1 MDPQADFRE
10 LLGAFVSARVEFL
23 IVGGYALAFHGAPRS
38 TGDLDLLIKPEPD
51 NARRAVEALAAF
63 GFGDLGI
70 TVEDLIHPDRVVQ
83 IGVPPVRVD
92 LLTSLS
98 GVTWDEAWAGREEG
112 FYGDLQVP
120 YIGRAELVRNKAAV
134 GRPRDL
140 ADIASLT
147 RGQTDA

>member
-10 LLGAFVSARVEFL
+10 LLSAFVSAKVEFL

-38 TGDLDLLIKPEPD
+38 TGDLDLLIRPEPD
-51 NARRAVEALAAF
+51 NARRAVEALAAS
-63 GFGDLGI
+63 GLGDLGI
-70 TVEDLIHPDRVVQ
+70 TVEDLIHPERVVQ
-83 IGVPPVRVD
+83 IGVPPVRVV

-98 GVTWDEAWAGREEG
+98 GVTWDEAWAGREKG

-140 ADIASLT
+140 PDIASLT
-147 RGQTDA
+147 RGQTAG